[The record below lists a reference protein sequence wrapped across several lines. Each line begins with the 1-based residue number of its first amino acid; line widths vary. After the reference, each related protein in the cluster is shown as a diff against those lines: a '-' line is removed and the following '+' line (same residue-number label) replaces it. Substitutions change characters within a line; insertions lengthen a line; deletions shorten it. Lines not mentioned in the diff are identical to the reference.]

1 MEQNKMATKPMFPL
15 LMSMAFPPMLSM
27 FIQSLYNIVDSMFVA
42 KYSQDALTAVS
53 LAFPIQNLIIA
64 AAVGT
69 GVGINSFI
77 ARKLGEKQF
86 HEANNAVTHGIL
98 LSVFHSLLFVIF
110 GFLFIPSF
118 FRAFT
123 NSPSI
128 FKLGC
133 NYTYIIVFFCFSCQ
147 IHVAI
152 EKILQATGQMI
163 FPMIFQAIG
172 AIINIILDPI
182 MIFGLFGFPK
192 LGIEG
197 AAIATIIGQ
206 FSAMALSIFVLLFQ
220 KHDVKP
226 VIKGFQFHKDII
238 KQIYVVGFPS
248 ILMNSIGSILVM
260 GLNGILITF
269 SEIAVSIF
277 GIYFKLQ
284 SFIFM
289 PIGGLIQGA
298 MPIMG
303 YNYGAKNHDRL
314 LSALKDSLK
323 VSLFIMTFGTI
334 LFCTFPKQ
342 CLLLFDATPEMLSI
356 GTLTLRI
363 ISVSYIPAA
372 ITFIFATLFQAIGK
386 GFYSLIIFLLRQ
398 LVITLPVAF
407 ILSKP
412 LGLNGVWLSFPIAE
426 TISVFVSLILFFIV
440 YKKEP
445 IFQKKK
451 LSLETT
457 LDN

>member
-1 MEQNKMATKPMFPL
+1 MGTKPMFPL

-27 FIQSLYNIVDSMFVA
+27 LIQSLYNIVDSMFVA
-42 KYSQDALTAVS
+42 KYSKDALTAVS

-64 AAVGT
+64 VAVGT

-77 ARKLGEKQF
+77 ARKLGETQF

-98 LSVFHSLLFVIF
+98 ISIFHSILFVLL
-110 GFLFIPSF
+110 GFLFIPPF
-118 FRAFT
+118 FHAFT
-123 NSPSI
+123 DSPTI

-133 NYTYIIVFFCFSCQ
+133 NYTYIVVFCCFSCQ
-147 IHVAI
+147 IHIAI
-152 EKILQATGQMI
+152 EKILQSTGQMI
-163 FPMIFQAIG
+163 FPMIFQAVG

-206 FSAMALSIFVLLFQ
+206 FSSMALSICVLLFQ
-220 KHDVKP
+220 KHEVKP
-226 VIKGFQFHKDII
+226 IIKGFQFHKDII
-238 KQIYVVGFPS
+238 KQIYIVGFPS

-260 GLNGILITF
+260 GLNAILITF
-269 SEIAVSIF
+269 SEIAVSVF

-284 SFIFM
+284 TFVFM
-289 PIGGLIQGA
+289 PVSGLTQGA

-303 YNYGAKNHDRL
+303 YNYGAKNHTRL
-314 LSALKDSLK
+314 LNALKDSLK
-323 VSLFIMTFGTI
+323 VSLLIMALGTVV
-334 LFCTFPKQ
+334 FCSFPQ
-342 CLLLFDATPEMLSI
+342 QFLLLFDATPEMISM

-363 ISVSYIPAA
+363 ISISYIPAA

-386 GFYSLIIFLLRQ
+386 GFYSLIVFLLRQ
-398 LVITLPVAF
+398 LIITLPIAF

-412 LGLNGVWLSFPIAE
+412 LGLNGVWISFPIAE
-426 TISVFVSLILFFIV
+426 IISAFVCFVFFFII

-445 IFQKKK
+445 IFQKKN
-451 LSLETT
+451 LSVGSNSN
-457 LDN
+457 D